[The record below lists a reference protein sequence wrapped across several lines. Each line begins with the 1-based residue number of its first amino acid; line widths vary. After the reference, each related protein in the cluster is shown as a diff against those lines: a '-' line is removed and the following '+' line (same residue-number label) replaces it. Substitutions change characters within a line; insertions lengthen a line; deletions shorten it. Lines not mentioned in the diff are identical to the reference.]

1 MRRHDKI
8 IEAALKD
15 REESL
20 EFINTP
26 NYFDIFI
33 RQEDEAEP
41 MMIRSFTNISNAP
54 AGTLFTFYGLA
65 YMKTTDGFWVS
76 YDNRTLTDFDF
87 FIFLLRAV
95 DDEAVIRLVY
105 RPEPHLSEDR
115 TRVFEEE

>member
-1 MRRHDKI
+1 MGRHDKI

-33 RQEDEAEP
+33 RQEDETDP
-41 MMIRSFTNISNAP
+41 MMIRSFKDITDAL

-95 DDEAVIRLVY
+95 DDGAVVRLVY
-105 RPEPHLSEDR
+105 RPEHR
-115 TRVFEEE
+115 

>member
-33 RQEDEAEP
+33 RQEDETDP
-41 MMIRSFTNISNAP
+41 MMVRSFKDIADAP
-54 AGTLFTFYGLA
+54 AGTLITFYGLA

-76 YDNRTLTDFDF
+76 YDNRNLTDFDF

-95 DDEAVIRLVY
+95 DDGATIRLAY
-105 RPEPHLSEDR
+105 RPEHR
-115 TRVFEEE
+115 WKKTRHGR

>member
-1 MRRHDKI
+1 MGRHDKI

-33 RQEDEAEP
+33 RQEDETDP
-41 MMIRSFTNISNAP
+41 MMVRSFKDVSNAL
-54 AGTLFTFYGLA
+54 AGTLITFYGLA

-76 YDNRTLTDFDF
+76 YDNRNLTDFDF

-95 DDEAVIRLVY
+95 DDEAVIRLAY

-115 TRVFEEE
+115 TRVFEGE

>member
-1 MRRHDKI
+1 MGRHDKI

-33 RQEDEAEP
+33 RQEDETDP
-41 MMIRSFTNISNAP
+41 MMVRSFKDISNAP
-54 AGTLFTFYGLA
+54 AGTLITFYGLA

-76 YDNRTLTDFDF
+76 YDNRNLTDFDF
-87 FIFLLRAV
+87 FIAILRAV
-95 DDEAVIRLVY
+95 DSHMEISLD
-105 RPEPHLSEDR
+105 
-115 TRVFEEE
+115 

>member
-33 RQEDEAEP
+33 RQEDEADP
-41 MMIRSFTNISNAP
+41 MMVRSFKDISNAP
-54 AGTLFTFYGLA
+54 AGTTITFYGLA
-65 YMKTTDGFWVS
+65 YMKPPDGFWVS
-76 YDNRTLTDFDF
+76 YDNRNLTDFDF
-87 FIFLLRAV
+87 FILLLRAV
-95 DDEAVIRLVY
+95 DDEATIRLVY
-105 RPEPHLSEDR
+105 RPERH
-115 TRVFEEE
+115 

>member
-1 MRRHDKI
+1 MNYTEVIK
-8 IEAALKD
+8 AAEKD

-33 RQEDEAEP
+33 RQEDETDP
-41 MMIRSFTNISNAP
+41 MMIRSFKDIANAP
-54 AGTLFTFYGLA
+54 AGTLITFYGLA

-95 DDEAVIRLVY
+95 DDEATIRLAY